1 MYVCMYTCI
10 HIYIYRFHP
19 PDPPWFLGGVQK
31 NEGQGLVTHA
41 REYWLE
47 LCPGPRDP
55 GTDGV
60 AGVLGSLETFGGKL
74 WWYNYTWWLIP
85 LSKWFITPVASGITL
100 LIPFITEV
108 KTYLLS
114 GMIHQVIWGYTQ
126 LIYGSDIDDKFVGYI
141 WLYTIYVNLYR
152 IIFWQFRWRNL
163 WYPNGPSP
171 IVVPMF
177 LHQTPKK
184 WRWLDIP
191 CLAKTIHCT
200 SGNFQRGFSPPPS
213 RCQIGWEI
221 WRKPWWISTQN
232 VFVQD
237 FLLTITFNHMVKN
250 EK

>member
-1 MYVCMYTCI
+1 MLINLLGNTSSHKKQWIPWRSHETMMAFQSAVFKFLSWGLRASFLKT
-10 HIYIYRFHP
+10 
-19 PDPPWFLGGVQK
+19 DPKQWFWKDL
-31 NEGQGLVTHA
+31 L
-41 REYWLE
+41 
-47 LCPGPRDP
+47 
-55 GTDGV
+55 
-60 AGVLGSLETFGGKL
+60 
-74 WWYNYTWWLIP
+74 P
-85 LSKWFITPVASGITL
+85 LRNIKRCDWFISFCYW
-100 LIPFITEV
+100 FI
-108 KTYLLS
+108 L
-114 GMIHQVIWGYTQ
+114 
-126 LIYGSDIDDKFVGYI
+126 
-141 WLYTIYVNLYR
+141 IYVNLYR

-232 VFVQD
+232 VFFQD